1 MAKCVMQPIWSFCRA
16 ALQEKGGDDDVKGF
30 IMKVSLGQMSIYEE
44 CVL

>member
-1 MAKCVMQPIWSFCRA
+1 MAKRAMQPVWSFCRA
-16 ALQEKGGDDDVKGF
+16 ALHEKGEDDDVKDF